1 MDDDHNNGTYQQE
14 GAIEAQYE
22 EVQQES
28 EAQSNMEG
36 KIHISEEVITQ
47 IASKALSTIEGVA
60 PSSPGLMANLR
71 MGRRAVGGVRIS
83 VSDDQ
88 ASPEIQVDTYVSIR
102 YGLRIPDVCWD
113 VQEAIKDQVE
123 RFSGYS
129 VKSVNVYVQDITFP
143 EKDEAPAPEQEAAR
157 PSDAQ

>member
-1 MDDDHNNGTYQQE
+1 MDDDHNSGAYQQE
-14 GAIEAQYE
+14 GAVEAQYE
-22 EVQQES
+22 EVQQEPG
-28 EAQSNMEG
+28 AQSNMEG

-47 IASKALSTIEGVA
+47 IASKALSTVEGVA

-88 ASPEIQVDTYVSIR
+88 ETPEIQVDTYVSIR

-123 RFSGYS
+123 RFSGYA

-143 EKDEAPAPEQEAAR
+143 EKDEAPAPDQEAER